1 MKRSVWH
8 LAWPLALLVATGVAG
23 AQEGKRGG
31 DGRGRGCPSEFT
43 VTGTQGEKR
52 VFATQADFFRMY
64 PSKTID
70 QGEKPRPAV
79 LLDDLLKAHKATWVN
94 VLDCDNASQPLPV
107 GLPVEGPI
115 YFVLT
120 GRDTIKVIREVRPG
134 QYRNLITSIREL
146 KFRASNPGQGQAKP

>member
-1 MKRSVWH
+1 MSVAGWRV
-8 LAWPLALLVATGVAG
+8 ALLVTLLAAANVAG
-23 AQEGKRGG
+23 AQEGKGG
-31 DGRGRGCPSEFT
+31 GEGRGRGCAPEFT

-52 VFATQADFFRMY
+52 VFAAQADFFRMY
-64 PSKTID
+64 PSRTID
-70 QGEKPRPAV
+70 QGEKPRPAI
-79 LLDDLLKAHKATWVN
+79 LLDDLLKVHKAAWVN
-94 VLDCDNASQPLPV
+94 VLDCDNKNQPLPV

-120 GRDTIKVIREVRPG
+120 GRDTIKVVREVRPG